1 MNRVICFGEIML
13 RLTPFMHQR
22 LEQSK
27 SFNMDFGG
35 SESNVSAGLAQLGIP
50 VAYVSRVP
58 DSPLGKSALSSLAQW
73 GVDTSV
79 SVLGGDRLGIYFVE
93 LGAGRRPSR
102 VIYDR
107 KQSGMHS
114 LKPGMIDWNVVFRGA
129 AWFHWSGITP
139 SLSASAAAAT
149 LEAINAAREAGLL
162 ISCDL
167 NYRTKLWK
175 YGAKPS
181 EIMPALIEATDVIVG
196 DEDVL
201 DAYFGLKTD
210 GIDDAFSKLSHRFP
224 NLKYMVLTDRKGLTA
239 SHFQYHAYLYCNGR
253 TYESQK
259 YELPDVIDRIG
270 SGDAF
275 MSGLICKLLP
285 SGQNPPDLQKAIE
298 FATACGVYK
307 HYIPGDLNIFTE
319 SDIVSLMEG
328 STGGKVGR

>member
-1 MNRVICFGEIML
+1 MNRVVCFGEIML
-13 RLTPFMHQR
+13 RLTPFNYQR

-35 SESNVSAGLAQLGIP
+35 TESNVSAGLAQLGVP
-50 VAYVSRVP
+50 VAYVTRVP
-58 DSPLGKSALSSLAQW
+58 DSPLGKSALASLAQW
-73 GVDTSV
+73 GVDTTV
-79 SVLGGDRLGIYFVE
+79 SVFGGDRLGIYFVE

-107 KQSGMHS
+107 HNSGMHS
-114 LKPGMIDWNVVFRGA
+114 LKPGMIDWQTIFRDTD
-129 AWFHWSGITP
+129 WFHWSGITP
-139 SLSASAAAAT
+139 SLSATAAAAT
-149 LEAINAAREAGLL
+149 REAIEAAREAGLL
-162 ISCDL
+162 VSCDL
-167 NYRTKLWK
+167 NYRAKLWK

-181 EIMPALIEATDVIVG
+181 EVMPALVEASDLIVG

-201 DAYFGLKTD
+201 DVYFGLKTH
-210 GIDDAFSKLSHRFP
+210 GIEDAFSRLNQRFP
-224 NLKYMVLTDRKGLTA
+224 KLKYIVLTDRKGHTA
-239 SHFQYHAYLYCNGR
+239 SHFQYNAYLYGQGR
-253 TYESQK
+253 TCASRNYD
-259 YELPDVIDRIG
+259 LPDVIDRIG